1 MFISKS
7 VVALVTTDFFCTQSK
22 YFSEFEPEFPTRAI
36 LPMRYILLLFV
47 FAASLQS
54 AIGQSRLVQI
64 IHNSADTALT
74 ELDIYVNDSL
84 VADNLAFRTATAFL
98 TVPDQQGD
106 TPTRIYIN
114 PSNSLDTADYYLRS
128 DIPSEAGNYLAAVAG
143 TLFQTPYTPQQTFR
157 IDYLSNARITG
168 SSPDNADVVFYHG
181 SDDSPT
187 IDIGEIGLNFP
198 DVWVDDIS
206 YGQFSNYRT
215 LGDSIYRIGLYDEES
230 IILAISYAGFFKGPE
245 HDGKAYALIAS
256 GFQIPE
262 FNAFGPLFSM
272 FIVGSDGGAF
282 QEMLPA
288 NVLDS
293 ASVQLIHAM
302 PDQASSVV
310 DIYLNNEIWLNDFSF
325 RSATPFLNIP
335 ANRNLRLAVCAS
347 TSTDTVGAY
356 FDELLYLS
364 TTNYTMVLA
373 GMTNPSGFNPAE
385 PVRLSVRDNARKA
398 AIDNDEIDM
407 LFYHAIP
414 DGGTMDFK
422 SIMPIVTTLTNNMN
436 FGSYNFPSY
445 LEITPY
451 DFSLNLTDESGST
464 VYNSFLFPALS
475 ENLAGEA
482 IVMLAL
488 GFLNPENNQ
497 AGSGAGF
504 WYTTAAGGSLIEC
517 TKVTGNES
525 INNES
530 NFIVSPNPT
539 SDFVRI
545 NLKNAPKNETEIRLF
560 DLHGKQHYQAFLTGK
575 EDQFTFST
583 STFSSGLYIVEIRNS
598 NFLQRWKLQIAH

>member
-1 MFISKS
+1 M
-7 VVALVTTDFFCTQSK
+7 
-22 YFSEFEPEFPTRAI
+22 
-36 LPMRYILLLFV
+36 PMRYILLLFI
-47 FAASLQS
+47 FAATFQS
-54 AIGQSRLVQI
+54 GIGQSRLVQI

-84 VADNLAFRTATAFL
+84 VADNLAFRNATAFL

-114 PSNSLDTADYYLRS
+114 PSNSIDTANYYLRS
-128 DIPSEAGNYLAAVAG
+128 DIPSEAGNYLAPIAG

-157 IDYLSNARITG
+157 IDYMANARTTG
-168 SSPDNADVVFYHG
+168 SSPNNADVVFYHG

-198 DVWVDDIS
+198 DVWVNDIS
-206 YGQFSNYRT
+206 YGQFSSYKT

-293 ASVQLIHAM
+293 AAVQVIHAM
-302 PDQASSVV
+302 PDQAASVV

-347 TSTDTVGAY
+347 TSTDTVGSY

-373 GMTNPSGFNPAE
+373 GLTNPSGYNPAE

-407 LFYHAIP
+407 LFYHAIS
-414 DGGTMDFK
+414 DGGTMDFR
-422 SIMPIVTTLTNNMN
+422 SMMPIVTTLTNNMN

-451 DFSLNLTDESGST
+451 DFSLNITDESGST

-475 ENLAGEA
+475 ENLAGDA

-488 GFLNPENNQ
+488 GFLNPGNNQ
-497 AGSGAGF
+497 AGSEAGF
-504 WYTTAAGGSLIEC
+504 WYTTTAGGSLIEC
-517 TKVTGNES
+517 AKVTGNET
-525 INNES
+525 INNKNS
-530 NFIVSPNPT
+530 LTVSPNPS
-539 SDFVRI
+539 SDFVKI
-545 NLKNAPKNETEIRLF
+545 HLKNTPKSETEIRLF
-560 DLHGKQHYQAFLTGK
+560 DIHGKLQYQGFLAEG
-575 EDQFTFST
+575 EDHITLST
-583 STFSSGLYIVEIRNS
+583 STFSAGIYIVEIRNS
-598 NFLQRWKLQIAH
+598 NSLQRRKLQIVH